1 MKKVFAIVLFVSCLA
16 TSMVAQDLDSL
27 YARDLLTVG
36 TIAPDLTDVEGQTI
50 ALEKYRGQYVVLDF
64 WASWCPDC
72 RKDMPQM
79 KELYAQYSGK
89 GVQFL
94 GVSFDTTRE
103 ALDNYLKKEAIA
115 WPQVTEL
122 KKMKESKMAQAYHIK
137 WIPSI
142 YVIDPNGKVLLA
154 TVEIEKLKTLLGDLA
169 AVHVHKACPCFDDRD
184 PL

>member
-1 MKKVFAIVLFVSCLA
+1 MRKILLALLFVLGSCV
-16 TSMVAQDLDSL
+16 TMVAQDLDSL

-36 TIAPDLTDVEGQTI
+36 TVAPDLTDVEGQTVS
-50 ALEKYRGQYVVLDF
+50 LEKYRGQYVVLDF

-79 KELYAQYSGK
+79 KELYTQYSGN

-94 GVSFDTTRE
+94 GISFDTTRE
-103 ALDNYLKKEAIA
+103 ALDKYLQKESIA

-142 YVIDPNGKVLLA
+142 YLLDPNGKVLLA
-154 TVEIEKLKTLLGDLA
+154 TVEIEKLKHLLA
-169 AVHVHKACPCFDDRD
+169 ERKP
-184 PL
+184 

>member
-1 MKKVFAIVLFVSCLA
+1 MKKVLAIVLFVSCLA

-27 YARDLLTVG
+27 SARDLLTVG
-36 TIAPDLTDVEGQTI
+36 TIAPDLTDAEGNTI
-50 ALEKYRGQYVVLDF
+50 SLEKYRGQYVVMDF

-103 ALDNYLKKEAIA
+103 ALDNYLQKEAIA

-154 TVEIEKLKTLLGDLA
+154 TVEIEKLKTLLGEI
-169 AVHVHKACPCFDDRD
+169 KK
-184 PL
+184 

>member
-1 MKKVFAIVLFVSCLA
+1 MKKVLAIVLFVSCLA

-36 TIAPDLTDVEGQTI
+36 TIAPDLTDVEGNTI
-50 ALEKYRGQYVVLDF
+50 SLEKYRGQYVVMDF

-79 KELYAQYSGK
+79 KELYTQYSGN

-94 GVSFDTTRE
+94 GISFDTTRE
-103 ALDNYLKKEAIA
+103 ALDNYLQKEAIA

-154 TVEIEKLKTLLGDLA
+154 TVEIDKLKALL
-169 AVHVHKACPCFDDRD
+169 VEIKK
-184 PL
+184 

>member
-1 MKKVFAIVLFVSCLA
+1 MKKVLAIVLFVSCIA
-16 TSMVAQDLDSL
+16 TTLMAQDLDSL

-36 TIAPDLTDVEGQTI
+36 TVAPELTDAEGNTI
-50 ALEKYRGQYVVLDF
+50 SMEKYRGHYIVLDF

-79 KELYAQYSGK
+79 KELYAQYHTK

-94 GVSFDTTRE
+94 GISFDTTRE

-154 TVEIEKLKTLLGDLA
+154 TVEIDKLKALLA
-169 AVHVHKACPCFDDRD
+169 EIKK
-184 PL
+184 

>member
-36 TIAPDLTDVEGQTI
+36 TIAPDLTDVEGNTI
-50 ALEKYRGQYVVLDF
+50 SLEKYRGQYVVMDF

-72 RKDMPQM
+72 RKDMPLM
-79 KELYAQYSGK
+79 KELYTQYSGK

-103 ALDNYLKKEAIA
+103 ALDNYLQKEAIA

-154 TVEIEKLKTLLGDLA
+154 TVEIDKLKAHLA
-169 AVHVHKACPCFDDRD
+169 EIKK
-184 PL
+184 

>member
-1 MKKVFAIVLFVSCLA
+1 MKKVLAIVLFVSCIA
-16 TSMVAQDLDSL
+16 TTLMAQDLDSL

-36 TIAPDLTDVEGQTI
+36 TVAPELTDAEGNTI
-50 ALEKYRGQYVVLDF
+50 SMEKYRGHYIVLDF

-79 KELYAQYSGK
+79 KELYAQYHTK

-94 GVSFDTTRE
+94 GISFDTTRE

-122 KKMKESKMAQAYHIK
+122 KKMKESKMAQAYHIR

-142 YVIDPNGKVLLA
+142 YLIDPNGKVLIA
-154 TVEIEKLKTLLGDLA
+154 TVEIEKLKTLLGEI
-169 AVHVHKACPCFDDRD
+169 KK
-184 PL
+184 

>member
-1 MKKVFAIVLFVSCLA
+1 MKKVLAIVLFVSCIA
-16 TSMVAQDLDSL
+16 TTLMAQDLDSL

-36 TIAPDLTDVEGQTI
+36 TVAPDLTDAEGQTI

-79 KELYAQYSGK
+79 KELYAQYHTK

-94 GVSFDTTRE
+94 GISFDTTRE

-122 KKMKESKMAQAYHIK
+122 KKMKESKMAQAYHIR

-142 YVIDPNGKVLLA
+142 YLIDPNGKVLLA
-154 TVEIEKLKTLLGDLA
+154 TVEIEKLKTLLGEI
-169 AVHVHKACPCFDDRD
+169 KK
-184 PL
+184 

>member
-1 MKKVFAIVLFVSCLA
+1 MRKILLALLFVLGSCV
-16 TSMVAQDLDSL
+16 TMVAQDLDSL

-36 TIAPDLTDVEGQTI
+36 TVAPDLTDVEGQTVS
-50 ALEKYRGQYVVLDF
+50 LEKYRGQYVVLDF

-79 KELYAQYSGK
+79 KELYTQYSGN

-94 GVSFDTTRE
+94 GISFDTTRE
-103 ALDNYLKKEAIA
+103 ALDNYLEKEAIA

-137 WIPSI
+137 WRPSI
-142 YVIDPNGKVLLA
+142 YLLDPNGKVLLA
-154 TVEIEKLKTLLGDLA
+154 TVEIEKLKHLLA
-169 AVHVHKACPCFDDRD
+169 ERKP
-184 PL
+184 

>member
-50 ALEKYRGQYVVLDF
+50 ALEKYRGQYVVMDF
-64 WASWCPDC
+64 W
-72 RKDMPQM
+72 
-79 KELYAQYSGK
+79 ELYAQYSGK

-103 ALDNYLKKEAIA
+103 ALDNYLQKEAIA

-154 TVEIEKLKTLLGDLA
+154 TVEIEKLKTLLGEI
-169 AVHVHKACPCFDDRD
+169 KK
-184 PL
+184 

>member
-1 MKKVFAIVLFVSCLA
+1 MKRVFAIVLFVSCIA
-16 TSMVAQDLDSL
+16 TTLMAQDLDSL

-36 TIAPDLTDVEGQTI
+36 TVAPELTDAEGNAI
-50 ALEKYRGQYVVLDF
+50 SMVKYRGHYIVLDF

-79 KELYAQYSGK
+79 KELYTQYSGK

-94 GVSFDTTRE
+94 GISFDTTRE
-103 ALDNYLKKEAIA
+103 ALDNYLQKEAIA

-154 TVEIEKLKTLLGDLA
+154 TVEIEKLKSLLG
-169 AVHVHKACPCFDDRD
+169 KIF
-184 PL
+184 

>member
-1 MKKVFAIVLFVSCLA
+1 MRKILLALLFVLGSCVTMA
-16 TSMVAQDLDSL
+16 AQDLDSL

-36 TIAPDLTDVEGQTI
+36 TVAPDLTDVEGQTVS
-50 ALEKYRGQYVVLDF
+50 LEKYRGQYVVLDF

-79 KELYAQYSGK
+79 KELYTQYSGNR
-89 GVQFL
+89 VQFL
-94 GVSFDTTRE
+94 GISFDTTRE
-103 ALDNYLKKEAIA
+103 ALDNYLEKEAIA

-142 YVIDPNGKVLLA
+142 YLLDPNGKVLLA
-154 TVEIEKLKTLLGDLA
+154 TVEIEKLKHLLA
-169 AVHVHKACPCFDDRD
+169 ERKP
-184 PL
+184 

>member
-1 MKKVFAIVLFVSCLA
+1 MRKILLALLFVLGSCV
-16 TSMVAQDLDSL
+16 TMVAQDLDSL

-36 TIAPDLTDVEGQTI
+36 TVAPDLTDVEGQTVS
-50 ALEKYRGQYVVLDF
+50 LEKYRGQYVVLDF

-79 KELYAQYSGK
+79 KELYTQYSGN

-94 GVSFDTTRE
+94 GISFDTTRE
-103 ALDNYLKKEAIA
+103 ALDNYLEKEAIA

-142 YVIDPNGKVLLA
+142 YLLDPNGKVLLA
-154 TVEIEKLKTLLGDLA
+154 TVEIEKLKHLLA
-169 AVHVHKACPCFDDRD
+169 ERKP
-184 PL
+184 

>member
-1 MKKVFAIVLFVSCLA
+1 MKKVLAIVLFVSCLA

-36 TIAPDLTDVEGQTI
+36 TIAPDLTDVEGNTI
-50 ALEKYRGQYVVLDF
+50 SLEKYRGQYVVMDF

-79 KELYAQYSGK
+79 KELYTQYSGN

-94 GVSFDTTRE
+94 GISFDTTRE
-103 ALDNYLKKEAIA
+103 ALDNYLEKEAIA

-154 TVEIEKLKTLLGDLA
+154 TVEIEKLKHLLA
-169 AVHVHKACPCFDDRD
+169 EIKK
-184 PL
+184 

>member
-1 MKKVFAIVLFVSCLA
+1 MRKILLALLFVLGSCV
-16 TSMVAQDLDSL
+16 TMVAQDLDSL

-36 TIAPDLTDVEGQTI
+36 TVAPDLTDVEGQTVS
-50 ALEKYRGQYVVLDF
+50 LEKYRGQYVVLDF

-79 KELYAQYSGK
+79 KELYTQDSGNR
-89 GVQFL
+89 VQFL
-94 GVSFDTTRE
+94 GISFDTTRE
-103 ALDNYLKKEAIA
+103 ALDNYLEKEAIA

-142 YVIDPNGKVLLA
+142 YLLDPNGKVLLA
-154 TVEIEKLKTLLGDLA
+154 TVEIEKLKHLLA
-169 AVHVHKACPCFDDRD
+169 EIKK
-184 PL
+184 

>member
-1 MKKVFAIVLFVSCLA
+1 MKKVLAIVLFVSCLA

-36 TIAPDLTDVEGQTI
+36 TIAPDLTDVEGSTI
-50 ALEKYRGQYVVLDF
+50 SLEKYRGQYVVMDC

-79 KELYAQYSGK
+79 KELYTQYSGN

-94 GVSFDTTRE
+94 GISFDTTRE
-103 ALDNYLKKEAIA
+103 ALDNYLEKEAIA

-142 YVIDPNGKVLLA
+142 YLLDPNGKVLIA
-154 TVEIEKLKTLLGDLA
+154 TVEIEKLKHLLA
-169 AVHVHKACPCFDDRD
+169 EIKK
-184 PL
+184 

>member
-1 MKKVFAIVLFVSCLA
+1 MRKILLALLFVLGSCV
-16 TSMVAQDLDSL
+16 TMVAQDLDSL

-36 TIAPDLTDVEGQTI
+36 TVAPDLTDVEGQTVS
-50 ALEKYRGQYVVLDF
+50 LEKYRGQYVVLDF

-79 KELYAQYSGK
+79 KELYTQYSGNR
-89 GVQFL
+89 VQFL
-94 GVSFDTTRE
+94 GISFDTTRE
-103 ALDNYLKKEAIA
+103 ALDNYLEKEAIA

-142 YVIDPNGKVLLA
+142 YLLDPNGKVLLA
-154 TVEIEKLKTLLGDLA
+154 TVEIEKLKHLLA
-169 AVHVHKACPCFDDRD
+169 EIMK
-184 PL
+184 

>member
-1 MKKVFAIVLFVSCLA
+1 MRKILLALLFVLGSCV
-16 TSMVAQDLDSL
+16 TMVAQDLDSL

-36 TIAPDLTDVEGQTI
+36 TVAPDLTDVEGQTVS
-50 ALEKYRGQYVVLDF
+50 LEKYRGQYVVLDF

-79 KELYAQYSGK
+79 KELYTQYSGNR
-89 GVQFL
+89 VQFL
-94 GVSFDTTRE
+94 GISFDTTRE
-103 ALDNYLKKEAIA
+103 ALDNYLEKEAIA

-142 YVIDPNGKVLLA
+142 YLLDPNGKVLLA
-154 TVEIEKLKTLLGDLA
+154 TVEIEKLTHLLA
-169 AVHVHKACPCFDDRD
+169 EIKK
-184 PL
+184 

>member
-1 MKKVFAIVLFVSCLA
+1 MRKILLALLFVLGSCV
-16 TSMVAQDLDSL
+16 TMVAQDLDSL

-36 TIAPDLTDVEGQTI
+36 TVAPDLTDVEGQTVS
-50 ALEKYRGQYVVLDF
+50 LEKYRGQYVVLDF

-79 KELYAQYSGK
+79 KELYTQYSGN

-94 GVSFDTTRE
+94 GISFDTTRE
-103 ALDNYLKKEAIA
+103 ALDNYLEKEAIA

-142 YVIDPNGKVLLA
+142 YLLDPNGKVLLA
-154 TVEIEKLKTLLGDLA
+154 TVEIEKLKHLLA
-169 AVHVHKACPCFDDRD
+169 EIKK
-184 PL
+184 

>member
-1 MKKVFAIVLFVSCLA
+1 MKKVLAIVLFVSCLA

-36 TIAPDLTDVEGQTI
+36 TVAPDLTDVEGNTI
-50 ALEKYRGQYVVLDF
+50 SLEKYRGQYVVMDF

-79 KELYAQYSGK
+79 KELYTQYSGN

-94 GVSFDTTRE
+94 GISFDTTRE
-103 ALDNYLKKEAIA
+103 ALDKYLQKESIA

-142 YVIDPNGKVLLA
+142 YLLDPNGKVLLA
-154 TVEIEKLKTLLGDLA
+154 TVEIEKLKHLLA
-169 AVHVHKACPCFDDRD
+169 ERKP
-184 PL
+184 

>member
-1 MKKVFAIVLFVSCLA
+1 MKKVFAIVLFVSCIA
-16 TSMVAQDLDSL
+16 TTLMAQDLDSL

-36 TIAPDLTDVEGQTI
+36 TVAPELTDAEGNTI
-50 ALEKYRGQYVVLDF
+50 SMEKYRGHYIVLDF

-79 KELYAQYSGK
+79 KELYAQYHTK

-94 GVSFDTTRE
+94 GISFDTTRE
-103 ALDNYLKKEAIA
+103 ALDNYLQKESIA

-154 TVEIEKLKTLLGDLA
+154 TVEIDKLKALLA
-169 AVHVHKACPCFDDRD
+169 EIKK
-184 PL
+184 

>member
-1 MKKVFAIVLFVSCLA
+1 MKKVLAIVLFVSCIA
-16 TSMVAQDLDSL
+16 TTLMAQDLDSL

-36 TIAPDLTDVEGQTI
+36 TVAPELTDAEGNTI
-50 ALEKYRGQYVVLDF
+50 SMEKYRGHYIVLDF

-79 KELYAQYSGK
+79 KELYAQYHTK

-94 GVSFDTTRE
+94 GISFDTTRE

-122 KKMKESKMAQAYHIK
+122 KKMKESKMAQAYHIR

-142 YVIDPNGKVLLA
+142 YLIDPNGKVLLS
-154 TVEIEKLKTLLGDLA
+154 TVEIEKLKTLLGEI
-169 AVHVHKACPCFDDRD
+169 KK
-184 PL
+184 

>member
-1 MKKVFAIVLFVSCLA
+1 MRKILLALLFVLGSCV
-16 TSMVAQDLDSL
+16 TMVAQDLDSL

-36 TIAPDLTDVEGQTI
+36 TVAPDLTDVEGQTVS
-50 ALEKYRGQYVVLDF
+50 LEKYRGQYVVLDF

-79 KELYAQYSGK
+79 KELYTQYSGNR
-89 GVQFL
+89 VQFL
-94 GVSFDTTRE
+94 GISFDTTRE
-103 ALDNYLKKEAIA
+103 ALDNYLEKEAIA

-142 YVIDPNGKVLLA
+142 YLLDPNGKVLLA
-154 TVEIEKLKTLLGDLA
+154 TVEIEKLKHLLA
-169 AVHVHKACPCFDDRD
+169 EIKK
-184 PL
+184 

>member
-1 MKKVFAIVLFVSCLA
+1 
-16 TSMVAQDLDSL
+16 L

-36 TIAPDLTDVEGQTI
+36 TIAPDLTDVEGNTI
-50 ALEKYRGQYVVLDF
+50 SLEKYRGQYVVMDF

-79 KELYAQYSGK
+79 KELYTQYSGN

-94 GVSFDTTRE
+94 GISFDTTRE
-103 ALDNYLKKEAIA
+103 ALDNYLEKEAIA

-142 YVIDPNGKVLLA
+142 YLLDPNGKVLIA
-154 TVEIEKLKTLLGDLA
+154 TVEIEKLKHLLA
-169 AVHVHKACPCFDDRD
+169 EIKK
-184 PL
+184 

>member
-1 MKKVFAIVLFVSCLA
+1 MKKVLAIVLFVSCIA
-16 TSMVAQDLDSL
+16 TTLMAQDLDSL

-36 TIAPDLTDVEGQTI
+36 TVAPELTDAEGNTI
-50 ALEKYRGQYVVLDF
+50 SMEKYRGHYIVLDF

-94 GVSFDTTRE
+94 GISFDTTRE

-122 KKMKESKMAQAYHIK
+122 KKMKESKMAQAYHIR

-142 YVIDPNGKVLLA
+142 YLIDPNGKVLLA
-154 TVEIEKLKTLLGDLA
+154 TVEIEKLKTLLGEILY
-169 AVHVHKACPCFDDRD
+169 FLRI
-184 PL
+184 

>member
-1 MKKVFAIVLFVSCLA
+1 MRKILLALLFVLGSYV
-16 TSMVAQDLDSL
+16 TMVAQDLDSL

-36 TIAPDLTDVEGQTI
+36 TVAPDLTDVEGQTVS
-50 ALEKYRGQYVVLDF
+50 LEKYRGQYVVLDF

-79 KELYAQYSGK
+79 KELYTQYSGN

-94 GVSFDTTRE
+94 GISFDTTHE
-103 ALDNYLKKEAIA
+103 ALDNYLEKEAIA

-142 YVIDPNGKVLLA
+142 YLLDPNGKVLLA
-154 TVEIEKLKTLLGDLA
+154 TVEIEKLKHLLA
-169 AVHVHKACPCFDDRD
+169 EIKK
-184 PL
+184 

>member
-1 MKKVFAIVLFVSCLA
+1 
-16 TSMVAQDLDSL
+16 MVAQDLDSL

-36 TIAPDLTDVEGQTI
+36 TIAPDLTDVEGNTI
-50 ALEKYRGQYVVLDF
+50 SLEKYRGQYVVMDF

-79 KELYAQYSGK
+79 KELYTQYSGN

-94 GVSFDTTRE
+94 GISFDTTRE
-103 ALDNYLKKEAIA
+103 ALDNYLEKEAIA

-154 TVEIEKLKTLLGDLA
+154 TVEIEKLKHLLA
-169 AVHVHKACPCFDDRD
+169 EIKK
-184 PL
+184 

>member
-1 MKKVFAIVLFVSCLA
+1 MRKILLALLFVLGSCV
-16 TSMVAQDLDSL
+16 TMVAQDLDSL

-36 TIAPDLTDVEGQTI
+36 TVAPDLTDVEGQTVS
-50 ALEKYRGQYVVLDF
+50 LEKYRGQYVVLDF

-79 KELYAQYSGK
+79 KELYTQYSGNR
-89 GVQFL
+89 VQFL
-94 GVSFDTTRE
+94 GISFDTTRE
-103 ALDNYLKKEAIA
+103 ALDNYLEKEAIA

-154 TVEIEKLKTLLGDLA
+154 TVEIEKLKSLLG
-169 AVHVHKACPCFDDRD
+169 KIF
-184 PL
+184 

>member
-1 MKKVFAIVLFVSCLA
+1 M
-16 TSMVAQDLDSL
+16 
-27 YARDLLTVG
+27 
-36 TIAPDLTDVEGQTI
+36 
-50 ALEKYRGQYVVLDF
+50 DF

-79 KELYAQYSGK
+79 KELYTQYSGN

-94 GVSFDTTRE
+94 GISFDTTRE
-103 ALDNYLKKEAIA
+103 ALDNYLEKEAIA

-142 YVIDPNGKVLLA
+142 YLLDPNGKVLLA
-154 TVEIEKLKTLLGDLA
+154 TVEIEKLKHLLA
-169 AVHVHKACPCFDDRD
+169 EIKK
-184 PL
+184 

>member
-1 MKKVFAIVLFVSCLA
+1 MRKILLALLFVLGSCV
-16 TSMVAQDLDSL
+16 TMVAQDLDSL

-36 TIAPDLTDVEGQTI
+36 TVAPDLTDVEGQTVS
-50 ALEKYRGQYVVLDF
+50 LEKYRGQYVVLDF

-79 KELYAQYSGK
+79 KELYTQYSGNR
-89 GVQFL
+89 VQFL
-94 GVSFDTTRE
+94 GISFDTTRE
-103 ALDNYLKKEAIA
+103 ALDNYLEKEAIA

-142 YVIDPNGKVLLA
+142 YLLDPNGKVLLA
-154 TVEIEKLKTLLGDLA
+154 TVEIEKLKHLLA
-169 AVHVHKACPCFDDRD
+169 ERKP
-184 PL
+184 

>member
-1 MKKVFAIVLFVSCLA
+1 
-16 TSMVAQDLDSL
+16 MVAQDLDSL

-36 TIAPDLTDVEGQTI
+36 TVAPDLTDVEGQTVS
-50 ALEKYRGQYVVLDF
+50 LEKYRGQYVVLDF

-79 KELYAQYSGK
+79 KELYTQYSGNR
-89 GVQFL
+89 VQFL
-94 GVSFDTTRE
+94 GISFDTTRE
-103 ALDNYLKKEAIA
+103 ALGNYLEKEAIA

-142 YVIDPNGKVLLA
+142 YLLDPNGKVLLA
-154 TVEIEKLKTLLGDLA
+154 TVEIEKLKHLLA
-169 AVHVHKACPCFDDRD
+169 ERKP
-184 PL
+184 

>member
-1 MKKVFAIVLFVSCLA
+1 MKKVLAIVLFLSCLA

-36 TIAPDLTDVEGQTI
+36 TIAPDLTDVEGNTI
-50 ALEKYRGQYVVLDF
+50 SLEKYRGQYVVMDF

-79 KELYAQYSGK
+79 KELYTQYSGN

-94 GVSFDTTRE
+94 GISFDTTRE
-103 ALDNYLKKEAIA
+103 ALDNYLQKEAIA

-142 YVIDPNGKVLLA
+142 YLLDPNGKVLLA
-154 TVEIEKLKTLLGDLA
+154 TVEIEKLKHLLA
-169 AVHVHKACPCFDDRD
+169 EIKK
-184 PL
+184 